1 MGKPDFKFLDWSMD
15 PIGKYK
21 QPEPNNAPM
30 GENGYPEQDINV
42 GVTHEDMQGYGAAT
56 KGRKFVSQIN
66 LTKGSLAGVL
76 TRQGK
81 ERGSR

>member
-21 QPEPNNAPM
+21 QPEPNNADT
-30 GENGYPEQDINV
+30 GQNGYPEQDINV